1 MHLQSCARNV
11 GWNYFVPAILF
22 NKEVMVMDSLKNMNA
37 AMQYIEDNLTHE
49 IDFKEVAKIAYCS
62 EYHFKR
68 MFSFLAGIS
77 LSEYIRCRRLTL
89 AAFELKNSGAKVID
103 VAIKY
108 GYNSPDSFSRAFQ
121 NLHGITPSEARN
133 SNHSLKAYSP
143 MTFQLSI
150 QGGHEMN
157 YRIEEKEPFQIIGIT
172 KRVPIVFN
180 GVNEEIASMWKSL
193 NPEAIQT
200 LKSLSNMEP
209 TGIISASTNFSEGRM
224 EEKGE
229 LDHYIGVATTKDCPE
244 QFAQL
249 EVAASTWA
257 VFEAV
262 GPFPDTLQN
271 VWGRIYSE
279 WFPSSNYELA
289 EGPEI
294 LWNEQKDT
302 SSPNFKSEIWIPVL
316 KK

>member
-1 MHLQSCARNV
+1 
-11 GWNYFVPAILF
+11 
-22 NKEVMVMDSLKNMNA
+22 MDSLKNMNA
-37 AMQYIEDNLTHE
+37 AMQYIENNLTNE
-49 IDFKEVAKIAYCS
+49 IDFKEVAKIAFCS

-68 MFSFLAGIS
+68 MFSFLAGVS

-89 AAFELKNSGAKVID
+89 AAFELKDSNAKVID

-108 GYNSPDSFSRAFQ
+108 GYNSPDSFTRAFQ
-121 NLHGITPSEARN
+121 NLHGITPSEAR
-133 SNHSLKAYSP
+133 STIRSLKAYSP

-150 QGGHEMN
+150 QGGNEMN
-157 YRIEEKEPFQIIGIT
+157 YRIKEKEPFRIIGIQ
-172 KRVPIVFN
+172 KRVAIVFN

-193 NPEAIQT
+193 NPESIQM

-209 TGIISASTNFSEGRM
+209 NGIISASTNFSEGRM

-229 LDHYIGVATTKDCPE
+229 LDHYIGVASTKDCPE

-249 EVAASTWA
+249 EVTASTWA

-262 GPFPDTLQN
+262 GPFPETLQN

>member
-1 MHLQSCARNV
+1 
-11 GWNYFVPAILF
+11 
-22 NKEVMVMDSLKNMNA
+22 MDSLKNMNT
-37 AMQYIEDNLTHE
+37 AMRYIEDNLTNE
-49 IDFKEVAKIAYCS
+49 IDFKEVARLALCS

-77 LSEYIRCRRLTL
+77 LSDYIRCRRLTL
-89 AAFELKNSGAKVID
+89 AAFELKNSNAKVID

-108 GYNSPDSFSRAFQ
+108 GYNSPDSFARAFQ

-133 SNHSLKAYSP
+133 SSRSLKAYSP

-150 QGGHEMN
+150 QGGNEMN
-157 YRIEEKEPFQIIGIT
+157 YRIEEKEPFRIIGIT

-193 NPEAIQT
+193 NPESIQT
-200 LKSLSNMEP
+200 LKSLSNIEP
-209 TGIISASTNFSEGRM
+209 NGIISASTNFSEGRM

-244 QFAQL
+244 EFKQL

-257 VFEAV
+257 IFEAV
-262 GPFPDTLQN
+262 GPFPDALQN

-294 LWNEQKDT
+294 LWNEQKDI